1 MHTFWSRRA
10 EVIDRLLGTFTVFT
24 AFVMACALA
33 PNFASV
39 IVFRLLAGIGA
50 STPVSVIGGIYAD
63 IYNTKK
69 ARGLAMTAFM
79 AGTTWGPLTGPL
91 IAGFTSV
98 SIGWRWVYWIELV
111 FAGITWP
118 MLLFMPE
125 TYG

>member
-1 MHTFWSRRA
+1 MLPQGWT
-10 EVIDRLLGTFTVFT
+10 DLNTLPGTFILFT

-33 PNFASV
+33 PTFASL

-50 STPVSVIGGIYAD
+50 STPISVIGGIYAD

-98 SIGWRWVYWIELV
+98 SIGWRWVYWIELM